1 MQWKRSLLQLLLE
14 FLSYYL
20 SPSRRKQSPTSSER
34 AAAAPNPNA
43 PLPNMNEG
51 SSTAEQALEKPD
63 LLEQLRPELLDAPYW
78 YDRPDLNQQV
88 VPSSPKK
95 EG

>member
-1 MQWKRSLLQLLLE
+1 
-14 FLSYYL
+14 
-20 SPSRRKQSPTSSER
+20 
-34 AAAAPNPNA
+34 
-43 PLPNMNEG
+43 MNEG